1 MAVEPGAP
9 AAGAIDEC
17 VHCKYG
23 DTGFRILFFVFM
35 VVRVDDLQAVVQEL
49 VVRGVERLAAAV
61 APEVAEVVDQ
71 CRRLKDGE
79 SPRHELTR
87 RTARPFRADAVVF
100 AAERGV
106 VEALDELDAVESIQ
120 HRRFQQLVYFLFV
133 THVFQ
138 LFNFSTALR
147 ASPEGE
153 PRIAGATRW

>member
-1 MAVEPGAP
+1 M
-9 AAGAIDEC
+9 
-17 VHCKYG
+17 
-23 DTGFRILFFVFM
+23 
-35 VVRVDDLQAVVQEL
+35 QEL

-71 CRRLKDGE
+71 CRRLKDEE

-138 LFNFSTALR
+138 LFNSSTFQPPFGHPPKG
-147 ASPEGE
+147 SPVSPGPRGGSRSE
-153 PRIAGATRW
+153 PITVTTPHIIAYADSESKRCTGVQGGGSAKAQNQSN